1 MKKNNKN
8 VENTFE
14 YYRKN
19 KLNVLKNDPDNIK
32 RQDINKQIEDL
43 ENASKDDMIAVY
55 VNDKIN
61 NAIRDVNKYTESE
74 IKEVVDK
81 LNDKL
86 SLVKDTINI
95 LITANHNLENYVK
108 ALNYISHFYL
118 DDLYSSKLQQEVYD
132 KLIADVVP
140 GVTYQTKGLNK
151 IDKLKVDYKDD
162 EKNVKYVATSNWD
175 IINPCSYST
184 VDLVGKATSNIS
196 QALDDTLI
204 QALDDKL
211 SKFFNKNKKPKHKHE
226 EYVMAVIED
235 PYKFDKETVYFVYEY
250 LKDAV
255 KKDREI
261 SKYSE

>member
-14 YYRKN
+14 CYRKN

-32 RQDINKQIEDL
+32 RQYINKQIEYL
-43 ENASKDDMIAVY
+43 ENASKDDMIALY

-74 IKEVVDK
+74 IKEVVGK

-95 LITANHNLENYVK
+95 LITENHNLENYVK

-132 KLIADVVP
+132 KLIAEVVP
-140 GVTYQTKGLNK
+140 VTTYQTKGLSK
-151 IDKLKVDYKDD
+151 IDKLKVDYKNDD
-162 EKNVKYVATSNWD
+162 KNVKYVATSNWN
-175 IINPCSYST
+175 IIDPCSYLK
-184 VDLVGKATSNIS
+184 VDLADKTTSNVS
-196 QALDDTLI
+196 QALDDTLS
-204 QALDDKL
+204 QALDNTL

-235 PYKFDKETVYFVYEY
+235 PYEFDKETVCFVYEY
-250 LKDAV
+250 LKDVV

>member
-14 YYRKN
+14 HYRKD
-19 KLNVLKNDPDNIK
+19 KLNVLKNDTDNIK
-32 RQDINKQIEDL
+32 RQYINKQIECL
-43 ENASKDDMIAVY
+43 ENASKDDMIALY
-55 VNDKIN
+55 VNDKID

-132 KLIADVVP
+132 KLIAEVVP
-140 GVTYQTKGLNK
+140 VTAYKTKGLSK
-151 IDKLKVDYKDD
+151 IDKLKVDYKND
-162 EKNVKYVATSNWD
+162 EKNVNYITTSNWD
-175 IINPCSYST
+175 IINPCSYSK
-184 VDLVGKATSNIS
+184 VDLAGETTVS
-196 QALDDTLI
+196 QALDDT
-204 QALDDKL
+204 L

-235 PYKFDKETVYFVYEY
+235 PYKFDKETVYFIYEY
-250 LKDAV
+250 LKDVV

>member
-14 YYRKN
+14 HYRKE
-19 KLNVLKNDPDNIK
+19 KLNVLKNDTDNIK
-32 RQDINKQIEDL
+32 RQYINKQIECL
-43 ENASKDDMIAVY
+43 ENASKDDMIALY
-55 VNDKIN
+55 FNDKID
-61 NAIRDVNKYTESE
+61 NAVRDVNKYTESE
-74 IKEVVDK
+74 IKEVVGK

-95 LITANHNLENYVK
+95 LITENHNLENYVK

-132 KLIADVVP
+132 KLIAEVVP
-140 GVTYQTKGLNK
+140 VTIYQTKGLSK

-162 EKNVKYVATSNWD
+162 EKNVKYVATSNWS

-184 VDLVGKATSNIS
+184 VDLVDETTSNIS
-196 QALDDTLI
+196 QALDDTLS

-235 PYKFDKETVYFVYEY
+235 PYNFDKETVYFVYEY
-250 LKDAV
+250 LKDVV

>member
-8 VENTFE
+8 IENTFE
-14 YYRKN
+14 CHRKN

-32 RQDINKQIEDL
+32 RQYINKQIECL
-43 ENASKDDMIAVY
+43 ENASKDDMIALY
-55 VNDKIN
+55 VNDKID

-95 LITANHNLENYVK
+95 LITENHNLENYVK

-118 DDLYSSKLQQEVYD
+118 DDLYSSKLQKEVYD
-132 KLIADVVP
+132 KLIAEVVP
-140 GVTYQTKGLNK
+140 VTTYQTKGLSK
-151 IDKLKVDYKDD
+151 IDKLKVDYKD
-162 EKNVKYVATSNWD
+162 EKNVKYVATSTWG
-175 IINPCSYST
+175 IINPCSYSK
-184 VDLVGKATSNIS
+184 VDLASENTSNVS
-196 QALDDTLI
+196 QALDDT
-204 QALDDKL
+204 L

-235 PYKFDKETVYFVYEY
+235 PYEFDKETIYFVYEY
-250 LKDAV
+250 LKDVV

>member
-8 VENTFE
+8 VETTFE

-19 KLNVLKNDPDNIK
+19 KLNDLKNDPDNIK
-32 RQDINKQIEDL
+32 RQYINKQIEYL
-43 ENASKDDMIAVY
+43 ENASKDDMIALY
-55 VNDKIN
+55 VNDKID
-61 NAIRDVNKYTESE
+61 NAIQDVNKHTESE
-74 IKEVVDK
+74 IKDVVDK
-81 LNDKL
+81 LNDNL

-132 KLIADVVP
+132 KLIAEVVP
-140 GVTYQTKGLNK
+140 VTIYQTKGLSK
-151 IDKLKVDYKDD
+151 IDKLKVDYKND
-162 EKNVKYVATSNWD
+162 EKNVNYITTSNLG
-175 IINPCSYST
+175 IINPCSYSK
-184 VDLVGKATSNIS
+184 VDLAGETTVS
-196 QALDDTLI
+196 QALDDT
-204 QALDDKL
+204 L

-235 PYKFDKETVYFVYEY
+235 PYGFDKEIVYFVYEY
-250 LKDAV
+250 LKDVV